1 MGQIDVRDGDSR
13 GQISGVTRRDL
24 PQPGLCESNSEGW
37 ADAQTFS
44 GSFYCLPETTGRI
57 SVTSVDGWLGGFML
71 GRCAIVLLGA
81 GVPVASLARHTV
93 LGLARTGVS

>member
-1 MGQIDVRDGDSR
+1 MVIRGGKYPGRRGGIYRSRVYARVTARDGP
-13 GQISGVTRRDL
+13 T
-24 PQPGLCESNSEGW
+24 
-37 ADAQTFS
+37 DAQTFS

-57 SVTSVDGWLGGFML
+57 SVTSVDGCVGGFVL

-93 LGLARTGVS
+93 LGLARTGAVK